1 MSYFGKSNLI
11 KNNSYAVGIYTST
24 AENGNAP
31 PLPPNRFLLLENG
44 HFLLL
49 ESGGKIELES
59 GTP

>member
-1 MSYFGKSNLI
+1 MTYFGKANLPN
-11 KNNSYAVGIYTST
+11 NNSYAAGIYTT
-24 AENGNAP
+24 VAENVNAP
-31 PLPPNRFLLLENG
+31 PIPPNRFLLLENG